1 MSPNNR
7 WFGRPRLFG
16 LLLAVGFSAVV
27 WVLIYLAVNGLPQPQ
42 PQPQPAASNPSTVK
56 VQPQPDPGSAPA
68 PVTDAV
74 RTE

>member
-7 WFGRPRLFG
+7 WFGRPGLFG

-27 WVLIYLAVNGLPQPQ
+27 WVLIYLAVNSL

-56 VQPQPDPGSAPA
+56 VQPQPDPGSASA

>member
-1 MSPNNR
+1 MSPSNR

-27 WVLIYLAVNGLPQPQ
+27 WVLIYVAVNGL